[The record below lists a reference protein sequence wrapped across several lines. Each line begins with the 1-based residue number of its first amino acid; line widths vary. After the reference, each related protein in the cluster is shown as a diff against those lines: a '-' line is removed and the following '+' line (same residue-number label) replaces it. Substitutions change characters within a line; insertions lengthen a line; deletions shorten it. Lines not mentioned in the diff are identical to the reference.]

1 MENIA
6 NYFNKEILPNN
17 TNFIYGFIYLGYSD
31 YTSVNEEL
39 NKLMNNYYFNKI
51 PLIKIDKKKDI
62 KKIVKNFLGETL
74 KILDVTKLKDIYQY
88 YYSLNIFED
97 FKKVVLLNNFKNNIL
112 VTISHKKGIDPQ
124 KFIFQRLELDLK
136 MAFNKERIEFGVFKG
151 KIKNIYDSIFNE
163 LQKDFDNY
171 DYENYFWEKYGT
183 KEIFDKIKEVFINKK
198 LPDDIISLE
207 VSNKI
212 NELFIDIFLKKV
224 KEKLI
229 NDSVFKISKYPDFND
244 IIEKIKNNF
253 IDNKS
258 IFYNICFA
266 IIPSIVIVIVI
277 IISIFLYSYFR
288 KKKQQEMKHLEEI
301 EEELKDI
308 EENV

>member
-1 MENIA
+1 
-6 NYFNKEILPNN
+6 
-17 TNFIYGFIYLGYSD
+17 
-31 YTSVNEEL
+31 
-39 NKLMNNYYFNKI
+39 MNDYYFNKI
-51 PLIKIDKKKDI
+51 PLLKIDKKKD
-62 KKIVKNFLGETL
+62 KKEIINNFLDETL
-74 KILDVTKLKDIYQY
+74 KILDITKLKDIYQY

-171 DYENYFWEKYGT
+171 DYENYFWEKYGN

-229 NDSVFKISKYPDFND
+229 NDSVFKISKYTDFND

-266 IIPSIVIVIVI
+266 IISSFVIVFVI
-277 IISIFLYSYFR
+277 IISVFLYSYFR

-301 EEELKDI
+301 EEELKNI
-308 EENV
+308 KENV